1 MKTLA
6 MLAVTLGVSACA
18 SASTGFGEVIHSTD
32 IYLKYSFQDASAY
45 AAAGGPIEVYGAP
58 QDGASPE
65 AVAASIRLPA
75 YLTPNDAKAVEPGLG
90 GYRVALVFAP
100 QADLSGESVC
110 KGRAKGGQAG
120 QSTKILAVF
129 CRSETATLSEARLE
143 TSLAFAPGEPGFQT
157 GMSRLFRELMP
168 LRSPFDQGKQSCRR
182 GGC

>member
-6 MLAVTLGVSACA
+6 ILATALGVSACA
-18 SASTGFGEVIHSTD
+18 SASTGFGETIHSKD
-32 IYLKYSFQDASAY
+32 IYLKYSFQDASIF

-65 AVAASIRLPA
+65 TVAASIRLPS
-75 YLTPNDAKAVEPGLG
+75 YLAPNDAKAVEPGQG

-100 QADLSGESVC
+100 QAGLSGESVC

-120 QSTKILAVF
+120 PNTKILAVF

-143 TSLAFAPGEPGFQT
+143 TSNAFVPGKPGFQT
-157 GMSRLFRELMP
+157 GMSRLLRELMP
-168 LRSPFDQGKQSCRR
+168 FRSPFDQGERGCRGR
-182 GGC
+182 C